1 MGANAG
7 EGPFHAGEI
16 EIQRRAGVRESAR
29 RVGRIIAD
37 GLPEGIEELLAS
49 HRLAVAAS
57 VDGHGRVHA
66 SVLDGPAG
74 FLERVDGELLRVVA
88 RLPAASA
95 LARDLAERPELGLLA
110 FDPARR
116 RRLRLNGRA
125 LALPDGLL
133 VRVEQAYG
141 NCTKYIQRRR
151 LVAEAMPAASGA
163 DRVAAT
169 LSAAQAAAI
178 AAADTFFVASFHP
191 EAGADASHRGGRPG
205 FVEVRSPARLAFSDY
220 AGNTMFNTLGNLVVH
235 PRLALLFLDFAS
247 GDALEVA
254 GVARVAADRT
264 VEVAIDEVREA
275 PAACSLRFELVEPSP
290 VNPPLS
296 RVAARGISRDDG
308 TTHPER
314 SER

>member
-1 MGANAG
+1 MGAHGG

-29 RVGRIIAD
+29 RVGRIIAA

-57 VDGHGRVHA
+57 VDGRGRVHA

-74 FLERVDGELLRVVA
+74 FLERVDGELLRVAA
-88 RLPAASA
+88 RLPAASV

-116 RRLRLNGRA
+116 RRLRINGRA

-133 VRVEQAYG
+133 VGVEQAYG

-151 LVAEAMPAASGA
+151 LVAEAAPAASGA
-163 DRVAAT
+163 ERVAAR
-169 LSAAQAAAI
+169 LSPAQAAAI
-178 AAADTFFVASFHP
+178 AAADTFFVASCHP

-205 FVEVRSPARLAFSDY
+205 FVEVRSPDRLAFSDY
-220 AGNTMFNTLGNLVVH
+220 AGNTMFNTLGNLLVH

-264 VEVAIDEVREA
+264 VDVAIDEVRET

-296 RVAARGISRDDG
+296 RAAARGISRDDG
-308 TTHPER
+308 NNHLER